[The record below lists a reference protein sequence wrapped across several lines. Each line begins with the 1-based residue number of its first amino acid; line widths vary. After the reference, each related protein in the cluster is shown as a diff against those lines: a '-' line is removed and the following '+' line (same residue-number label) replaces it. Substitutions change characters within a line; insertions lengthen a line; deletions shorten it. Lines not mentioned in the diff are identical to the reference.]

1 MEEMILVH
9 AEAAKNTKSAAV
21 SNKLKNNFH
30 KDMDVKYCDH
40 KSKFLSLR
48 QRQKIYFDIATVGA
62 IPFPCGR
69 LKIGCSSFFTEGQLF
84 FGIL

>member
-1 MEEMILVH
+1 MIHVLV
-9 AEAAKNTKSAAV
+9 AVERNIKSVAA